1 MERYFAKGLESS
13 APTVSEGGEMPP
25 VQNLSEGQRKCGVRG
40 RTELHERESTMN
52 KNKNPVEE
60 GVNP

>member
-1 MERYFAKGLESS
+1 MGLESS
-13 APTVSEGGEMPP
+13 VPTMSEGGEMLTM
-25 VQNLSEGQRKCGVRG
+25 QNLSEGQMKCGVRG
-40 RTELHERESTMN
+40 RTELYEQESTIN

>member
-1 MERYFAKGLESS
+1 M
-13 APTVSEGGEMPP
+13 PTVQNPSE
-25 VQNLSEGQRKCGVRG
+25 VQRKCGVRG
-40 RTELHERESTMN
+40 RTELHERELVMN